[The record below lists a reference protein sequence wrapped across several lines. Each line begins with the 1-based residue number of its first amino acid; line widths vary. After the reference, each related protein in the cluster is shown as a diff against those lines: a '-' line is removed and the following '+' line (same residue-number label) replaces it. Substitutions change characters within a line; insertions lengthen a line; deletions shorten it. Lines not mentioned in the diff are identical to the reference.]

1 MNPTQIK
8 EEKMG
13 ALEELKLLLRELPPG
28 NIEGE
33 QERKIRSLLFDVWD
47 LLEGS
52 DATSLSILKLH
63 RMEKLEYEPPSTIKF
78 EIERHGST
86 VVGSVY
92 ADVHLWTI
100 NLADL
105 TASCNEHYKKRV
117 VGVRSAP
124 LKVKPLAE
132 RVVKDIVD
140 LKQDS
145 DLLEWKSNGKVKVR
159 IAEIIPATNQ
169 QTTIARRKRFRQ
181 CVEDLLKPHG
191 WKAASSY
198 NLYEKE
204 RKEL

>member
-1 MNPTQIK
+1 
-8 EEKMG
+8 MG
-13 ALEELKLLLRELPPG
+13 ALEELKSLLRELPAG

-33 QERKIRSLLFDVWD
+33 QERKIRPLLFNVWD
-47 LLEGS
+47 HLEGS
-52 DATSLSILKLH
+52 GATSLSVFKLH
-63 RMEKLEYEPPSTIKF
+63 RMENLVFEPPSTIKF

-86 VVGSVY
+86 VMGSVN

-105 TASCNEHYKKRV
+105 TASCDEHYKKRV
-117 VGVRSAP
+117 VGVRDTP

-132 RVVKDIVD
+132 RVVNDIVD

-145 DLLEWKSNGKVKVR
+145 KFLEWKPNGKVKVR

-169 QTTIARRKRFRQ
+169 QTTTARRKRFRQ

-191 WKAASSY
+191 WKATSSY

-204 RKEL
+204 GKEL

>member
-1 MNPTQIK
+1 
-8 EEKMG
+8 MG
-13 ALEELKLLLRELPPG
+13 SLEELKSLLRELPAG

-33 QERKIRSLLFDVWD
+33 QDRKIRSLLLDVWD

-52 DATSLSILKLH
+52 DATSLSVFKLH
-63 RMEKLEYEPPSTIKF
+63 RMENLVCEPPNTIKF

-86 VVGSVY
+86 VMGSIK

-100 NLADL
+100 DLADL

-117 VGVRSAP
+117 VGVRAAP

-132 RVVKDIVD
+132 RVVKDIVG

-145 DLLEWKSNGKVKVR
+145 EFLQWKPNGQVKVR
-159 IAEIIPATNQ
+159 IAEIIPATKQ
-169 QTTIARRKRFRQ
+169 QTTTARRKRFRQ
-181 CVEDLLKPHG
+181 CIEDLLKPHS
-191 WKAASSY
+191 WKATSSY

-204 RKEL
+204 GKEL

>member
-1 MNPTQIK
+1 
-8 EEKMG
+8 MG
-13 ALEELKLLLRELPPG
+13 ALEELKSLLRELHPG

-33 QERKIRSLLFDVWD
+33 PEDKIRSLLLYVWD
-47 LLEGS
+47 LLKGS
-52 DATSLSILKLH
+52 DATSLSVLKLH
-63 RMEKLEYEPPSTIKF
+63 RMEKLVYEPPSTIKF

-86 VVGSVY
+86 VMGSVY

-100 NLADL
+100 NLTDL
-105 TASCNEHYKKRV
+105 TASCDVHHKKRV
-117 VGVRSAP
+117 VGVRAAP

-132 RVVKDIVD
+132 RVVNDIVD

-145 DLLEWKSNGKVKVR
+145 DFLEWKPNGQVKVR

-169 QTTIARRKRFRQ
+169 QTTTARRKRFRQ

-191 WKAASSY
+191 WKATSSY